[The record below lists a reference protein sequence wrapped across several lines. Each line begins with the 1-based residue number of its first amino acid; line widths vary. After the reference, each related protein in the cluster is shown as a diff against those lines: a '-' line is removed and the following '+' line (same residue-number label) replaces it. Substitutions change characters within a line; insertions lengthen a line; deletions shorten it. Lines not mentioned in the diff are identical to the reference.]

1 MKGTRNGKRAL
12 VLAAVTL
19 LVSAGLCAQSKTRA
33 ERREEANSRAVQ
45 GLVLLPDEKPAV
57 GAVVQL
63 KDMRTLQ
70 IRSFITLDDGMYH
83 FSGLRADIDYQLTAK
98 SGDLAG
104 APHTLSIFDN
114 RKDAVLNFK
123 LEKIEKK

>member
-1 MKGTRNGKRAL
+1 MKMSRNAIR
-12 VLAAVTL
+12 VLTMAAVAL
-19 LVSAGLCAQSKTRA
+19 ILSAGLLAQKKSRE

-45 GLVLLPDEKPAV
+45 GLVTGADDQPAS

-70 IRSFITLDDGMYH
+70 VRSFITQTDGMYH

-98 SGDLAG
+98 SGDLVSG
-104 APHTLSIFDN
+104 PRTLSIFDN
-114 RKDAVLNFK
+114 RKDAVMNFK
-123 LEKIEKK
+123 FEKK